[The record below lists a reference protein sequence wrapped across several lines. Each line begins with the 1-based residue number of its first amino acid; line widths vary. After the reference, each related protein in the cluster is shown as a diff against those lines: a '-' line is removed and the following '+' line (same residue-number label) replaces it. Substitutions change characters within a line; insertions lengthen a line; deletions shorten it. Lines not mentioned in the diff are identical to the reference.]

1 MRPGWLPDIPEA
13 PENTNDSSGRGQ
25 PTASTLEPK
34 VQRAGES
41 VRAHR
46 GLPADG
52 RHDHRLALDQARR
65 MACTDAL
72 MSAQAGLRTSW
83 QGHSSMT
90 NTAGLKRRGCGR
102 PLRGGAT
109 RAVCT
114 LQSVCWRYAVPRC
127 VHTCSCLLR
136 AVGDTLGSISHM
148 DAEQLRAAAPG
159 VPIWVREYRQL
170 GANHE
175 NMWECTQDG
184 AVEQEEEAI
193 VIGADAEAHGEAAVD
208 AEVEAGKANRSWCQ
222 KRNGRGTPDSPPLR
236 QHHPL
241 NSHRLSALGHQGA
254 SCK

>member
-1 MRPGWLPDIPEA
+1 MDSGLKIVVDAGQDFRCKLAAVGCTAPTRATRTATSPPKRRKLGEPQLKDWRVRPGWLPDIPEA

-72 MSAQAGLRTSW
+72 VSAQTGLPTSW

-90 NTAGLKRRGCGR
+90 KAAGLKRRGCGR

-170 GANHE
+170 GANH
-175 NMWECTQDG
+175 
-184 AVEQEEEAI
+184 
-193 VIGADAEAHGEAAVD
+193 
-208 AEVEAGKANRSWCQ
+208 
-222 KRNGRGTPDSPPLR
+222 
-236 QHHPL
+236 
-241 NSHRLSALGHQGA
+241 
-254 SCK
+254 

>member
-1 MRPGWLPDIPEA
+1 MARPRNLVAATVLLPGPSSNRLASWRLDFVGCTA
-13 PENTNDSSGRGQ
+13 PARATRKHGF
-25 PTASTLEPK
+25 PASALEPE

-52 RHDHRLALDQARR
+52 GHDHRHAVDQARR

-170 GANHE
+170 GANH
-175 NMWECTQDG
+175 
-184 AVEQEEEAI
+184 
-193 VIGADAEAHGEAAVD
+193 
-208 AEVEAGKANRSWCQ
+208 
-222 KRNGRGTPDSPPLR
+222 
-236 QHHPL
+236 
-241 NSHRLSALGHQGA
+241 
-254 SCK
+254 

>member
-127 VHTCSCLLR
+127 VHTCSCLLG
-136 AVGDTLGSISHM
+136 AVG
-148 DAEQLRAAAPG
+148 
-159 VPIWVREYRQL
+159 EYRQL